1 LKKRVITVLAILKIS
16 VAVLAIQKISV
27 AVLAIQRNSVAVL
40 AIQKISVAVIATI
53 VCATRAEISPAAAK
67 PRSPIIRSRSASS
80 SWSSSALGGPG
91 EPPFIPAC
99 DACV

>member
-1 LKKRVITVLAILKIS
+1 
-16 VAVLAIQKISV
+16 
-27 AVLAIQRNSVAVL
+27 
-40 AIQKISVAVIATI
+40 